1 MSHTC
6 VDRTCVPSA
15 KLMVR
20 GEDAIL
26 LLATSVPSII
36 KMEVAPVSAIA
47 WFGAN
52 MILLLTFDIVF
63 TVCVRCDVFD
73 TMTVASSLASG
84 GSCSTNL
91 SVGFEECM
99 NAETKLNCLFANL
112 LFSAPHRQVFHPKR
126 RTDLCIPHVHGS

>member
-52 MILLLTFDIVF
+52 VILLLTFDIVLI
-63 TVCVRCDVFD
+63 VCACLDVFD
-73 TMTVASSLASG
+73 TTTVASSLASG
-84 GSCSTNL
+84 
-91 SVGFEECM
+91 
-99 NAETKLNCLFANL
+99 
-112 LFSAPHRQVFHPKR
+112 
-126 RTDLCIPHVHGS
+126 